1 MLSRTVETVFKLKF
15 LAALAF
21 AADLSAAQP
30 ASSPPLP
37 WEIWRDLR
45 SLAVL
50 DPGDQVLMRS
60 SYCPTGCGSDKHAP
74 GDSRFLRTL
83 GEQGVIFEEAGPG
96 AITRIWMTSGDT
108 QSVPLDPAVRIR
120 FYLDGEAKPR
130 IDLPLPD
137 LFSGAAPPFT
147 PPLVGDRLASSG
159 GYFSYVPI
167 PFARSCLVTLTG
179 AESLRLWFQFNFHR
193 HSGHVLSGGQAVT
206 TYTGAEDLEA
216 WRALLSTAPG
226 ADPWPAGAAGPS
238 TQRLFPF
245 AAASERTI
253 YAASGPGLLTR
264 LTLALPRSAWPST
277 ELELRFDGETTVA
290 LAVADF
296 FGVGA
301 DPRKPTRSL
310 LTGADAQGGLY
321 SYFPMPFE
329 RSVEI
334 VLRSTAP
341 AGSGDVVV
349 GYGVRRHAEGPLP
362 GSGTFGAQ
370 LRVEDPAPAGADLEL
385 LRLDR
390 PGKWVGLAAQLGS
403 VATLQRR
410 YLEGD
415 ERVYVDGAPEP
426 RLHGTGIEDFFNGGF
441 YFDQGEFGRPLHGMT
456 AHQTAGGE
464 DRVSAYR
471 LLLADAVPFAR
482 ELRVD
487 LEPGTTGEVP
497 MRARA
502 VSWYY
507 MVPGAATAPL
517 DRMRCRR
524 NVAVPAASRGSAN
537 RT

>member
-1 MLSRTVETVFKLKF
+1 MVPR
-15 LAALAF
+15 
-21 AADLSAAQP
+21 P
-30 ASSPPLP
+30 ASRPFQLAILLALLLPGISRSAPGNTSLLP
-37 WEIWRDLR
+37 WEVWRDLR

-50 DPGDQVLMRS
+50 DPGDQVLLRS
-60 SYCPTGCGSDKHAP
+60 SFCPTGCGSDKHAP
-74 GDSRFLRTL
+74 GDSRFLRTI
-83 GEQGVIFEEAGPG
+83 GEEGVIFEEAGPG

-179 AESLRLWFQFNFHR
+179 EEDLRLWFQFGFHR
-193 HSGHVLSGGQAVT
+193 LPGGRVVA
-206 TYTGAEDLEA
+206 TYTGAEDLAA
-216 WRALLSTAPG
+216 WHALLSTAPG
-226 ADPWPAGAAGPS
+226 EDPWPASAAGPS

-277 ELELRFDGETTVA
+277 EIELRFDGETTVA

-301 DPRKPTRSL
+301 DARKPGRSL
-310 LTGADAQGGLY
+310 LAGADAQGGLY
-321 SYFPMPFE
+321 SYFPMPFR

-334 VLRSTAP
+334 VLRSRAP

-349 GYGVRRHAEGPLP
+349 GYGVRQHAEGPLP
-362 GSGTFGAQ
+362 GSGTFGAR
-370 LRVEDPAPAGADLEL
+370 LAVEDPAPAGADLEL
-385 LRLDR
+385 LHLEGA
-390 PGKWVGLAAQLGS
+390 GKWVGLAAQLGS
-403 VATLQRR
+403 VATPQRR

-415 ERVYVDGAPEP
+415 ERIYVDGALEP

-441 YFDQGEFGRPLHGMT
+441 YFDQGELGRPLHGMT

-482 ELRVD
+482 EIRVH
-487 LEPGTTGEVP
+487 LEPGTTGEVA

-507 MVPGAATAPL
+507 LVPGAATAPL
-517 DRMRCRR
+517 DRMRSRK
-524 NVAVPAASRGSAN
+524 NVAAPAANRGSAKS
-537 RT
+537 T